1 MTDETLPHVE
11 GRIAGETGRKGR
23 TMAPFDLTLDESGH
37 DVESAAR
44 ARALVSRQDAEDA
57 IRTLLKWAGDD
68 PDREGLRDT
77 PSRVARAY
85 EEFFKGYD
93 EDPAAMLSRTFEEVE
108 GYDDIVLLRD
118 IAFQSHCEH
127 HVVPIVGT
135 AHIAYLPDRRVVG
148 ISKLARVLDAY
159 ARRLQTQETM
169 TAQIGTAIE
178 TALQPRGVMVMVKA
192 QHQCMT
198 TRGVNKP
205 GVAMVTRH
213 VSGAF
218 RDDPAVERRV
228 MDMLSA

>member
-1 MTDETLPHVE
+1 MP
-11 GRIAGETGRKGR
+11 AGKGR
-23 TMAPFDLTLDESGH
+23 TMAPFDLTLDEAEQ
-37 DVESAAR
+37 DVERGSR
-44 ARALVSRQDAEDA
+44 AFVNVSRADAEDA
-57 IRTLLKWAGDD
+57 IRTLLTWAGDD

-148 ISKLARVLDAY
+148 ISKLARVLDAF

>member
-1 MTDETLPHVE
+1 
-11 GRIAGETGRKGR
+11 
-23 TMAPFDLTLDESGH
+23 MAPFDLTLDEAEQ
-37 DVESAAR
+37 DVERGS
-44 ARALVSRQDAEDA
+44 RALVNVSRADAEDA
-57 IRTLLKWAGDD
+57 IRTLLMWAGDD

-85 EEFFKGYD
+85 EEFFKGYE

-148 ISKLARVLDAY
+148 ISKLARVLDAF

-169 TAQIGTAIE
+169 TAQIGAAIE
-178 TALQPRGVMVMVKA
+178 TALQPRGVMVMIKA